1 MAGTWR
7 CKECGNLNHDTDS
20 VCLDCHSEE
29 WSGEHGRV
37 AVGRRYSMTK
47 DEWDTVQLS
56 PLWTFKLVS
65 EIDGVSDRQEHQTLV
80 AMLGNSQV
88 FDSFLLRE
96 ACGAVARDLESAVSR
111 QVEDPRSLEEA
122 LCEVGRVVDGALSP
136 SDAEEFKRDL
146 IALGVTIS
154 RASGGGVFGGG
165 DKMSQI
171 EARALCFMA
180 AVLGVEEF
188 AAEPDRARSTAC
200 LPPREM

>member
-1 MAGTWR
+1 MAESWR
-7 CKECGNLNHDTDS
+7 CKECGNVNRDTDS
-20 VCLDCHSEE
+20 LCLDCRSDE
-29 WSGEHGRV
+29 WSGDDGRV
-37 AVGRRYSMTK
+37 AVGRRYSLTK
-47 DEWDTVQLS
+47 DEWETVQLS

-65 EIDGVSDRQEHQTLV
+65 EIDGTADRQEHQTLV
-80 AMLGNSQV
+80 AMLANSQV

-96 ACGAVARDLESAVSR
+96 ACGAVARDLERSVSR
-111 QVEDPRSLEEA
+111 QAEDPRSLEEA
-122 LCEVGRVVDGALSP
+122 LCEVGRVIDAALSP

-180 AVLGVEEF
+180 TVLGVEEF

-200 LPPREM
+200 LPPREV